1 MNDAPSPSGKAGDFD
16 SPIAGSTP
24 AGATCTKPAWMQ
36 TTVSMRA
43 FLLAGAG
50 CFSTPS
56 RGGVLV
62 PPPECLIRPYLKE
75 RRNKKQE
82 RRQQLPF
89 LTGTRTGTGTGTGTC
104 AGTCTGTARF
114 ATFILAKVAFA
125 RFATFILAKVAFARF
140 ATFIL
145 AKVAFARFATF
156 CRKIR
161 RRSLKEGGSAFP
173 DRYKIDLP
181 DGTKRK
187 DLMRE
192 GRTVGGA
199 LAAGAGGAAWGFST
213 AQVPPA
219 GHTRKRRL
227 PGR

>member
-36 TTVSMRA
+36 TAVSMRA
-43 FLLAGAG
+43 FFVGR
-50 CFSTPS
+50 S
-56 RGGVLV
+56 RLFFNALQRGRHRSAARMPDPAVF
-62 PPPECLIRPYLKE
+62 E
-75 RRNKKQE
+75 RKKKQE

-89 LTGTRTGTGTGTGTC
+89 LTGTGTGTGTGTC

-156 CRKIR
+156 ILAKVAFARFATFCRKIR
-161 RRSLKEGGSAFP
+161 RRSLKEGSSC
-173 DRYKIDLP
+173 
-181 DGTKRK
+181 
-187 DLMRE
+187 
-192 GRTVGGA
+192 
-199 LAAGAGGAAWGFST
+199 FS
-213 AQVPPA
+213 
-219 GHTRKRRL
+219 
-227 PGR
+227 

>member
-50 CFSTPS
+50 CFSTPF

-62 PPPECLIRPYLKE
+62 PPPELPDPAVFE
-75 RRNKKQE
+75 RKKKQE

-89 LTGTRTGTGTGTGTC
+89 LTGTRTGAGTGTGTGAGAGTGTGTC

-114 ATFILAKVAFA
+114 ATFVLAKVAFARFATFVLAKVAFA

-140 ATFIL
+140 AIFIL

-161 RRSLKEGGSAFP
+161 RRSLKEGSSC
-173 DRYKIDLP
+173 
-181 DGTKRK
+181 
-187 DLMRE
+187 
-192 GRTVGGA
+192 
-199 LAAGAGGAAWGFST
+199 FS
-213 AQVPPA
+213 
-219 GHTRKRRL
+219 
-227 PGR
+227 